1 VTYSGATAGS
11 SRVRAYFI
19 GTFGSEFASKALQV
33 TFPLLLL
40 QLSRSLSI
48 VGFISAL
55 TAGLD
60 TVGTLLGG
68 WLCSRFHPRKL
79 LIAATALRSASLGAI
94 PALWSSGSLTLQV
107 ASGLYLLDA
116 LIRGVDDTAR
126 NTLPLLLVGKD
137 KSALDRLNSHYQT
150 GMELGSVAGSVLV
163 GLLLVHYG
171 ALSANWSVPLAFAVA
186 ATIYAFMPKIHSAL
200 PAHGKAPSAKSNLLA
215 SITLVTSAPGMCLSF
230 TGVILLTLYPLKALL
245 PAFFADSILEAPA
258 DTAWLN
264 GLFGVGACAGAL
276 LYGRLAPRLPPY
288 SWLRLSTAG
297 VVVLALGWIPGSF
310 LPMAAAIVAFS
321 LSNVMARLSMTS
333 TLQSHIPP
341 RAEGAVM
348 GATRFSIN
356 LTSMTVRFM
365 AGLAFALA
373 ATPSRGFVLLGAG
386 LGVFALLTLL
396 VAQRLA
402 IFLTNEGAPTV
413 SAATYLVVETGQ
425 PGSKDMPTV
434 EA

>member
-1 VTYSGATAGS
+1 L
-11 SRVRAYFI
+11 
-19 GTFGSEFASKALQV
+19 GT
-33 TFPLLLL
+33 
-40 QLSRSLSI
+40 

-55 TAGLD
+55 TAALD

-68 WLCSRFHPRKL
+68 WLCSRFDPRKL
-79 LIAATALRSASLGAI
+79 LIVATAFRSVSLGTI

-116 LIRGVDDTAR
+116 LIRGLADTAR
-126 NTLPLLLVGKD
+126 NTLPLLLIGKD

-171 ALSANWSVPLAFAVA
+171 ALSANWSVSLAFAVA
-186 ATIYAFMPKIHSAL
+186 AMIYAFMPKIYSSR
-200 PAHGKAPSAKSNLLA
+200 PAYEKAPSAKSNLRA
-215 SITLVTSAPGMCLSF
+215 SITVVTSAPGIRLSF
-230 TGVILLTLYPLKALL
+230 AGIILLTLYPLKALL
-245 PAFFADSILEAPA
+245 PAFFADGILSAPEH
-258 DTAWLN
+258 TAWLN
-264 GLFGVGACAGAL
+264 ALFGVGACAGAL
-276 LYGRLAPRLPPY
+276 LYGRFAPILPPH

-297 VVVLALGWIPGSF
+297 VVLLALGWIPGSF
-310 LPMAAAIVAFS
+310 LPMAFAIVAFS

-333 TLQSHIPP
+333 TLQSHVPP
-341 RAEGAVM
+341 GAEGAVM
-348 GATRFSIN
+348 GATRFSVN

-365 AGLAFALA
+365 VGLAFALT
-373 ATPSRGFVLLGAG
+373 ATPSRGFVLLGVG

-396 VAQRLA
+396 VSQRVA
-402 IFLTNEGAPTV
+402 AFLTHEGAPTV
-413 SAATYLVVETGQ
+413 TETTYLVVEAEQ